1 MTKKEAAIIS
11 AYTGIL
17 IGDMEDYHRYIE
29 IILGRPVFTAEI
41 PKLQNEIKSLA
52 KKDFCN
58 IKITDTTR
66 IDER

>member
-17 IGDMEDYHRYIE
+17 IGDMEDFHRYIE
-29 IILGRPVFTAEI
+29 KILGKSIFIAEI

-66 IDER
+66 TDEQ